1 MNIPLSL
8 TAGDRWT
15 WTDSLSDYPA
25 TLWTLT
31 YYFRG
36 PTSLAAAVGVASGTD
51 HVVTV
56 AAATT
61 AALKPGVYDW
71 QARANLILTVTTI
84 ATVAIGRLTV
94 APNLAAAAVDY
105 RSFNVRVTEAL
116 QATIEN
122 RATTD
127 QLSMSI
133 AGRSLSRMSWDEL
146 LGAYDRFKVLAASES
161 GAAPSRTYIR
171 FERA

>member
-31 YYFRG
+31 YFFRG
-36 PTSLAAAVGVASGTD
+36 PTSLAAAVGVASGAN

-61 AALKPGVYDW
+61 SALKPGSYDW
-71 QARANLILTVTTI
+71 QARAALIATPTTI
-84 ATVAIGRLTV
+84 ATVAVGRITV
-94 APNLAAAAVDY
+94 APNLENAAVDY
-105 RSFNVRVTEAL
+105 RSWNVRVTEAL
-116 QATIEN
+116 KATIEG
-122 RATTD
+122 RASTD

-133 AGRSLSRMSWDEL
+133 AGRSLSRMSWKEL
-146 LGAYDRFKVLAASES
+146 LEAFDRFNRLAASES
-161 GAAPSRTYIR
+161 GVAPTRSYIR
-171 FERA
+171 FENA

>member
-8 TAGDRWT
+8 TAGDRWA
-15 WTDSLSDYPA
+15 WTDSLADRPA

-36 PTSLAAAVGVASGTD
+36 PTTLAAAVATPSGAD
-51 HVVTV
+51 HAVVV

-61 AALKPGVYDW
+61 VALKPGVYDW
-71 QARANLILTVTTI
+71 QARAALIATPTTI
-84 ATVAIGRLTV
+84 VTVDVGRVTVA
-94 APNLAAAAVDY
+94 ANLANTAVDN

-146 LGAYDRFKVLAASES
+146 LKAYDRFKVLAAAEMGS
-161 GAAPSRTYIR
+161 APTRSFIR
-171 FERA
+171 FEQA

>member
-1 MNIPLSL
+1 MNIPQTL

-15 WTDSLSDYPA
+15 WTDSLSDHPA

-36 PTSLAAAVGVASGTD
+36 PSPIEAVAGVASGTD
-51 HVVTV
+51 HVLTI
-56 AAATT
+56 AAADTED
-61 AALKPGVYDW
+61 LKPGIYDW
-71 QARANLILTVTTI
+71 QARAALIATPTTI
-84 ATVAIGRLTV
+84 ATAAVGRVTVVA
-94 APNLAAAAVDY
+94 NLANAAVDN

-116 QATIEN
+116 QATIEG

-146 LGAYDRFKVLAASES
+146 LKAYDRFKLAAAAEL
-161 GAAPSRTYIR
+161 GASPDRVFVR
-171 FERA
+171 FGRP

>member
-1 MNIPLSL
+1 LNIPLTL

-36 PTSLAAAVGVASGTD
+36 PKPLDAAAGVASGTD
-51 HVVTV
+51 HVVTI
-56 AAATT
+56 AAADTNG
-61 AALKPGVYDW
+61 LKPGVYDW
-71 QARANLILTVTTI
+71 QARVALIATPTTI
-84 ATVAIGRLTV
+84 QTVEVGRLTV
-94 APNLAAAAVDY
+94 LPNLANAAVDN

-116 QATIEN
+116 QATIEG

-127 QLSMSI
+127 QLAMSI

-146 LGAYDRFKVLAASES
+146 LGAYREFSRLAASES
-161 GAAPSRTYIR
+161 GASPTTSYIR

>member
-1 MNIPLSL
+1 MNIPLAL
-8 TAGDRWT
+8 TAGDRWS
-15 WTDSLSDYPA
+15 WTDPLSDYPA
-25 TLWTLT
+25 SLWTLT

-36 PTSLAAAVGVASGTD
+36 PTPLAEVVGVASGAD
-51 HVVTV
+51 HVLTV
-56 AAATT
+56 AAVTT
-61 AALKPGVYDW
+61 IALKPGVYDW
-71 QARANLILTVTTI
+71 QARANLIATPTTI
-84 ATVAIGRLTV
+84 ETVAVGRVTV
-94 APNLAAAAVDY
+94 AANLANPSVDS

-133 AGRSLSRMSWDEL
+133 AGRTISRMSWDEL
-146 LGAYDRFKVLAASES
+146 LKAYDRFSRLAASES
-161 GAAPSRTYIR
+161 GASPGRTYIR